1 MITSISTNFGVNP
14 ISFKCYDSAKIVVL
28 QGMFTLDTANED
40 YLAAEQLEITF
51 PDQFSIPDSKPTTAF
66 LVCQKDDLQS
76 GTIIKAQLQGNK
88 LILEK
93 LSIYDGIGTVKV
105 VLASGFVGEASE
117 ALLTPL
123 LSDKITISGKDYTY
137 SVYISQYANCI
148 QNGWGMFFLQM
159 SSWAY
164 APGVENE
171 YSIKGI
177 PAYLSI
183 DAPIFTSRVNSNLDG
198 SECALAHLENGKITF
213 TGKGQEGESK
223 KYLYRGFMKFF
234 YVREPVIAPE
244 NSEVSE

>member
-1 MITSISTNFGVNP
+1 MITSTSTNFGVNP
-14 ISFKCYDSAKIVVL
+14 ISFKCYDSERIVVL
-28 QGMFTLDTANED
+28 QGMFTLDTANEE

-51 PDQFSIPDSKPTTAF
+51 PDQFSIPASKPTTAF

-117 ALLTPL
+117 AQLSPTP
-123 LSDKITISGKDYTY
+123 SGKITMSGKDYTFY
-137 SVYISQYANCI
+137 ATIAQYANCI
-148 QNGWGMFFLQM
+148 QDRWGMFFLQM

-177 PAYLSI
+177 PADLSI
-183 DAPIFTSRVNSNLDG
+183 DAPIFTSRVNSDLNG
-198 SECALAHLENGKITF
+198 SECALAHIENGKITF
-213 TGKGQEGESK
+213 NGKGQAGESK
-223 KYLYRGFMKFF
+223 QYLYRGFMKFF
-234 YVREPVIAPE
+234 YVREQ
-244 NSEVSE
+244 EVSDENQA

>member
-1 MITSISTNFGVNP
+1 MITSTSTNFGVNP

-28 QGMFTLDTANED
+28 QGMFTLDTANEE

-51 PDQFSIPDSKPTTAF
+51 PDQFSIPASKPSTAF

-93 LSIYDGIGTVKV
+93 LSIYDGIGKV
-105 VLASGFVGEASE
+105 VLASGFVGETSE
-117 ALLTPL
+117 ALLSPTP
-123 LSDKITISGKDYTY
+123 SGKITMSGKDYTY

-148 QNGWGMFFLQM
+148 QNGWGMLFLQM
-159 SSWAY
+159 STWAY

-177 PAYLSI
+177 PADLSI
-183 DAPIFTSRVNSNLDG
+183 DAPIFTSRTNSGLDG
-198 SECALAHLENGKITF
+198 SECALAHIENGKITF
-213 TGKGQEGESK
+213 TGKGQAGESK
-223 KYLYRGFMKFF
+223 QYLYRCFMKFF
-234 YVREPVIAPE
+234 YVREPANDQGNNE
-244 NSEVSE
+244 ASD

>member
-1 MITSISTNFGVNP
+1 MITSTSTNFGVKP
-14 ISFKCYDSAKIVVL
+14 ISFKCYDSERIVVL
-28 QGMFTLDTANED
+28 QGMFTLDTANEE
-40 YLAAEQLEITF
+40 YMAAEQLEITF
-51 PDQFSIPDSKPTTAF
+51 PDQFSIPASKPTTAF

-76 GTIIKAQLQGNK
+76 GTIIKAHLQGNK

-123 LSDKITISGKDYTY
+123 QSDKITMSGKDYTY

-148 QNGWGMFFLQM
+148 QNGWGMLFLQM

-171 YSIKGI
+171 YGI
-177 PAYLSI
+177 TRLPAGMSL
-183 DAPIFTSRVNSNLDG
+183 DVPIFTSRTNSGLDG
-198 SECALAHLENGKITF
+198 SECALAHIENGKITF

-234 YVREPVIAPE
+234 YVREPANDQGNNE
-244 NSEVSE
+244 ASD

>member
-1 MITSISTNFGVNP
+1 MNP
-14 ISFKCYDSAKIVVL
+14 ISFKCYDSERIVVL
-28 QGMFTLDTANED
+28 QGMFTLDTANEE

-51 PDQFSIPDSKPTTAF
+51 PDQFSIHDSKPTTAF
-66 LVCQKDDLQS
+66 LVCQKDDLLS

-123 LSDKITISGKDYTY
+123 QSDKITMSGKDYTY

-159 SSWAY
+159 SFWAY

-171 YSIKGI
+171 YGI
-177 PAYLSI
+177 TGLPADLSL
-183 DAPIFTSRVNSNLDG
+183 DVPIFTSRVNSNLDG

-213 TGKGQEGESK
+213 NGKGQEGESK

-234 YVREPVIAPE
+234 YVREQ
-244 NSEVSE
+244 EVSDENQA

>member
-1 MITSISTNFGVNP
+1 MITSISINFGVNP

-51 PDQFSIPDSKPTTAF
+51 PDQFSIPASKPTTAF
-66 LVCQKDDLQS
+66 LVCQKDNLQS

-105 VLASGFVGEASE
+105 ILASGFVGEASE
-117 ALLTPL
+117 ALLSTIP
-123 LSDKITISGKDYTY
+123 SGKITISRKDYNY
-137 SVYISQYANCI
+137 SATIAQYANCI

-171 YSIKGI
+171 YGI
-177 PAYLSI
+177 TGLPADLSI
-183 DAPIFTSRVNSNLDG
+183 DVPIFTSRINSDLDG
-198 SECALAHLENGKITF
+198 SECALAHIENGKITF
-213 TGKGQEGESK
+213 NGKGQAGESK
-223 KYLYRGFMKFF
+223 QYLYRGFMKFF
-234 YVREPVIAPE
+234 YVREPANDQGNNE
-244 NSEVSE
+244 ASD

>member
-1 MITSISTNFGVNP
+1 MITSTSTNFGVNP

-28 QGMFTLDTANED
+28 QGMFILDTANED

-76 GTIIKAQLQGNK
+76 GTIIKAQIQGNK

-171 YSIKGI
+171 YGI
-177 PAYLSI
+177 TGLPADLSI
-183 DAPIFTSRVNSNLDG
+183 DVPIFTSRTNSGLDG
-198 SECALAHLENGKITF
+198 SECALARIENGKITF

-234 YVREPVIAPE
+234 YVREPVVAPE
-244 NSEVSE
+244 NSGASD

>member
-1 MITSISTNFGVNP
+1 MITSTSTNFGVNP
-14 ISFKCYDSAKIVVL
+14 VTLKCYESEKIVVL

-51 PDQFSIPDSKPTTAF
+51 PDQFSIPASKPTTAF
-66 LVCQKDDLQS
+66 LVCQKTDLQS

-105 VLASGFVGEASE
+105 VLASGFVGEATE

-123 LSDKITISGKDYTY
+123 QSDKITMSGKDYTFY
-137 SVYISQYANCI
+137 ATIAQYANCI
-148 QNGWGMFFLQM
+148 QDRWGMFFLQM

-171 YSIKGI
+171 YGI
-177 PAYLSI
+177 TGLPADLSI
-183 DAPIFTSRVNSNLDG
+183 DVPIFTSRTNSGLDG
-198 SECALAHLENGKITF
+198 SECALAHIENGKITF
-213 TGKGQEGESK
+213 NGKGQAGESK
-223 KYLYRGFMKFF
+223 QYLYRGFMKFF
-234 YVREPVIAPE
+234 YVREQ
-244 NSEVSE
+244 EVSDENQA

>member
-14 ISFKCYDSAKIVVL
+14 FSLKCYDSEKIVVL

-51 PDQFSIPDSKPTTAF
+51 PDQFSIPASKPTTAF
-66 LVCQKDDLQS
+66 LVCQIDDLQS
-76 GTIIKAQLQGNK
+76 GTIIKAQIQGNK

-93 LSIYDGIGTVKV
+93 LSIYDGKGTVKLI
-105 VLASGFVGEASE
+105 LASGFVAEACE
-117 ALLTPL
+117 AQLTPTP
-123 LSDKITISGKDYTY
+123 SNKITISGKDYTY
-137 SVYISQYANCI
+137 SVLISQYANFI
-148 QNGWGMFFLQM
+148 QDEWGMFFLQM

-171 YSIKGI
+171 YSITGL
-177 PAYLSI
+177 PSDLCI
-183 DAPIFTSRVNSNLDG
+183 DVPIFTSRVNSNLDG
-198 SECALAHLENGKITF
+198 SECALAHIENGKITF

-234 YVREPVIAPE
+234 YVREQ
-244 NSEVSE
+244 EVSDENQA

>member
-1 MITSISTNFGVNP
+1 MITSTSTNFGVNP

-51 PDQFSIPDSKPTTAF
+51 PDQFSIPESKPTTAF

-105 VLASGFVGEASE
+105 VLASGFVGEANE
-117 ALLTPL
+117 AQLSPTP
-123 LSDKITISGKDYTY
+123 SGKITISGKDYTFY
-137 SVYISQYANCI
+137 ATIAQYANCI
-148 QNGWGMFFLQM
+148 QDRWGMFFLQM

-177 PAYLSI
+177 PADLSI
-183 DAPIFTSRVNSNLDG
+183 DAPIFTSRTNSGLDG
-198 SECALAHLENGKITF
+198 SECALAHIENGKITF

-234 YVREPVIAPE
+234 YVREPANDQGNNE
-244 NSEVSE
+244 ASD

>member
-1 MITSISTNFGVNP
+1 MITSTSTNFGVNP

-28 QGMFTLDTANED
+28 QGMFTLDTASEE

-51 PDQFSIPDSKPTTAF
+51 PEQFSIPASKPTTAF

-105 VLASGFVGEASE
+105 VLASGFVGETSE

-123 LSDKITISGKDYTY
+123 QSDKITMSGKDYTY

-148 QNGWGMFFLQM
+148 QNGWGMLFLQM
-159 SSWAY
+159 STWAY

-177 PAYLSI
+177 PADLSI
-183 DAPIFTSRVNSNLDG
+183 DAPIFTSRTNSGLDG
-198 SECALAHLENGKITF
+198 SECALAHIENGKITF
-213 TGKGQEGESK
+213 TGKGQAGESK
-223 KYLYRGFMKFF
+223 QYLYRCFMKFF
-234 YVREPVIAPE
+234 YVREPANDQGNNE
-244 NSEVSE
+244 ASD